1 MTDFPEI
8 NNDMQSVLGKKME
21 QRAIDLSKSVK
32 NAGSNEKQQKLQ
44 HVAHEFE
51 SMFVNLLFKQ
61 MRKTIPNSKLID
73 GGSAEDIFEEML
85 DSEISKKIAQRGGL
99 GIADALME
107 QFNRYIDD
115 RTVNVN
121 GGLHDED

>member
-1 MTDFPEI
+1 MDTFPKV
-8 NNDMQSVLGKKME
+8 NNDVQSVLGKKME
-21 QRAIDLSKSVK
+21 QNAINLSKTVK
-32 NAGSNEKQQKLQ
+32 NSGLNDKKQKLQ

-61 MRKTIPNSKLID
+61 MRKTIPDSKLID
-73 GGSAEDIFEEML
+73 GGNAEDIFEEMM

-107 QFNRYIDD
+107 QFDRYLDD
-115 RTVNVN
+115 RTVNMN
-121 GGLHDED
+121 GGSDDEN

>member
-1 MTDFPEI
+1 MTDFPKI
-8 NNDMQSVLGKKME
+8 NNDMQSIFGKKME
-21 QRAIDLSKSVK
+21 QRAVDLGKSVK
-32 NAGSNEKQQKLQ
+32 NTGSDGKKQKLQ

-61 MRKTIPNSKLID
+61 MRKTIPNSELID
-73 GGSAEDIFEEML
+73 GGNAEDIFEEML

-107 QFNRYIDD
+107 QFDRYIND
-115 RTVNVN
+115 RTANGN
-121 GGLHDED
+121 GGSHD

>member
-1 MTDFPEI
+1 MGDFPEI

-21 QRAIDLSKSVK
+21 QRAIDLGKSVK
-32 NAGSNEKQQKLQ
+32 NADSSRKKQKLQ

-61 MRKTIPNSKLID
+61 MRKTIPNSELID
-73 GGSAEDIFEEML
+73 GGNAEDIFEEML

-107 QFNRYIDD
+107 QFDRYIDD
-115 RTVNVN
+115 RTVNAN